1 MMDASF
7 TYKMQEGLLEVT
19 LKRDLRMRRASLQS
33 RGGEGHSKQRGQQV
47 QRSWGCKE
55 LGTFKEQKRGSVWL
69 EWSEEGSERKMDL
82 GRGSGDNHAGHLGL
96 SSLILSS
103 FQTP

>member
-1 MMDASF
+1 
-7 TYKMQEGLLEVT
+7 
-19 LKRDLRMRRASLQS
+19 MRRASLQS

-47 QRSWGCKE
+47 QRSCKE
-55 LGTFKEQKRGSVWL
+55 LGKFEEQKRGSVWL
-69 EWSEEGSERKMDL
+69 EWSEEGSERKIDL
-82 GRGSGDNHAGHLGL
+82 GRGSRDNHAGHLGL